1 MRPTSLKRGQ
11 RLTILNV
18 DTLETH
24 IRGIL
29 SRNPH
34 WSETLSGFR
43 AEGSWIVGDW
53 EGVQETVRCSSST
66 QAEISIAALLLALR
80 EDKDE
85 ATISEAFSLARRR
98 LGAPIVAA
106 GRQSY
111 RRSYEAVVQ
120 LHLVR
125 ELEMA
130 HETSA
135 VVRRRLN
142 AGKDRKAQI
151 ALTEFTTDL
160 AARLDTTLPTFR
172 AREPILSM
180 HRIALGTM

>member
-1 MRPTSLKRGQ
+1 MNL
-11 RLTILNV
+11 

-24 IRGIL
+24 IRGVL

-34 WSETLSGFR
+34 WSEALSGFR

-53 EGVQETVRCSSST
+53 EGVQEAVRCSSSA
-66 QAEISIAALLLALR
+66 QPEISMASLLLALKNS
-80 EDKDE
+80 DDE
-85 ATISEAFSLARRR
+85 AAISEAFSLARKR

-125 ELEMA
+125 ELEMV
-130 HETSA
+130 HQTSLTIKN
-135 VVRRRLN
+135 RLHH
-142 AGKDRKAQI
+142 GKDKKAQQ
-151 ALTEFTTDL
+151 ALTELTSQL
-160 AARLDTTLPTFR
+160 SARLESTLPTFR